1 MWNNLCSCFCSSKRK
16 IIKEENLHL
25 KQSLFTIEDPPIEWK
40 NTIPFI
46 PPVSEGQ
53 VIKVYDGDTIT
64 IAAKIAIPN
73 SPLYRFSVRL
83 NGIDAPEI
91 KGRSEDEKVSA
102 LKARRALD
110 TLILHKVVQ
119 LKNTKTEK
127 YGRILA
133 DVYLGSLHI
142 NQWLLDEKL
151 VVPYDGTAK
160 QSPASWLEYNNQTA
174 NIIAEGIY

>member
-1 MWNNLCSCFCSSKRK
+1 MWDKIFACFCSKRK
-16 IIKEENLHL
+16 VIKEENFHL
-25 KQSLFTIEDPPIEWK
+25 KQSLFTIEDPSIEWK

-46 PPVSEGQ
+46 PPVTTGQ

-73 SPLYRFSVRL
+73 SPLYRFSIRL

-91 KGRSEDEKVSA
+91 KGRTDDEKESA
-102 LKARRALD
+102 LKARHALEK
-110 TLILHKVVQ
+110 LILHKYVE

-142 NQWLLDEKL
+142 NQWLLNEKL
-151 VVPYDGTAK
+151 VVPYDGAAK